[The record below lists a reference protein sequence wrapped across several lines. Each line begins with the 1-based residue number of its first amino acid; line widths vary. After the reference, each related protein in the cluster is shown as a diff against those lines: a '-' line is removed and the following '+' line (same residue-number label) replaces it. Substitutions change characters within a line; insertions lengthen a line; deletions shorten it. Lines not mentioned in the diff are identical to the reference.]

1 MTWDPT
7 PPNQPP
13 LDGREPFL
21 GDEQRP
27 TLEQAD
33 AAAASTGPT
42 APPNPAWPTPDQ
54 PTQVVIPP
62 VPAPAAPQSAVTSP
76 GDGAGAIPPIPP
88 PPNPSSVNPGWSLGA
103 PPMPPPLPP
112 PLPATSAPRPR
123 HTALKVVGATVFA
136 AALVGSG
143 FGVRALTEDQS
154 ASPVVR
160 SVPAAVST
168 VPNVTIDPTVEPL
181 AAVAAALSPSVVQI
195 EVSNGLG
202 SGVVYRDGLVL
213 TNAHVVGADTTVT
226 VRTADGG
233 ALEGRVLGTDTGT
246 DIAVVEI
253 EGADLPAVALADG
266 DPIVGQTAVALGSP
280 FGLEQTVT
288 AGIVSAVNRPVD
300 NDKGIVV
307 NMIQTDASI
316 NPGNSGGALV
326 NRNGQLIGI
335 NTAIFSQ
342 SGENNGIGFAIPV
355 QTARDIADKIVN
367 GQSIARAGLGLS
379 GPDETPSGDAGAYV
393 QSLVDG
399 GAAEDGGIQ
408 VGDLIVAVDGSDVR
422 SFEQLRGVISSYSPG
437 DTVTVE
443 VVRDGQRQS
452 VEVTLGTLT
461 PSSPPTTT
469 R

>member
-27 TLEQAD
+27 TLEHAD
-33 AAAASTGPT
+33 VGGTSSGPT
-42 APPNPAWPTPDQ
+42 PPPNPAWPTSEQ
-54 PTQVVIPP
+54 PTQVVVPP
-62 VPAPAAPQSAVTSP
+62 VPAPAGSPQATY
-76 GDGAGAIPPIPP
+76 GADGAAIPPIPP
-88 PPNPSSVNPGWSLGA
+88 PPTPSSVNPGWSLGA
-103 PPMPPPLPP
+103 PPTPPPLPP
-112 PLPATSAPRPR
+112 RLPSASAPRPR

-202 SGVVYRDGLVL
+202 SGVVYRDGLIL
-213 TNAHVVGADTTVT
+213 TNAHVVGSDTTVT
-226 VRTADGG
+226 VRTADGA

-253 EGADLPAVALADG
+253 EGADLPPVALADG

-300 NDKGIVV
+300 NDKGVVV

-399 GAAEDGGIQ
+399 GAAQDGGIQ

-422 SFEQLRGVISSYSPG
+422 SFEQLRGVISAYSPG

-452 VEVTLGTLT
+452 LEVTLGTLT